1 MFQSFRWRLL
11 LAYMM
16 AMLAIFGVSAAAVY
30 SVLTR
35 SLNQQLEERLQTL
48 AQASIP
54 SLTRIKTEGIDVLDI
69 EISRS
74 NQGLEWFN
82 ADREPLARE
91 GSEFPDIPL
100 SQSLP
105 SPHLGEALGK
115 DSLQIEQYGNF
126 RYLTVPVYTETLDA
140 DTFQLEGFIRVS
152 ESTEELD
159 NRLKQLLWGLEIG
172 GVIAVILSG
181 ISGITLTWF
190 ALKPMRE
197 SFQRL
202 KQFTAEAAHELRG
215 PLTAISTT
223 VELMQSRSGRLSTSD
238 SRKLTMIANA
248 TDQITRLVEDLRFL
262 IQTDAEAN
270 QAYLRYSSVSLNDV
284 LQDLSERFH
293 PQASNK
299 DIRFEPHLLESLS
312 VKGDNHQ
319 LSRLFANLI
328 ENSIKYTQSGGKVA
342 VFLERQKRYA
352 LIRVE
357 DTGVGIP
364 KEQLPYVFKQFWRS
378 DHVRSQQDGLGLGLA
393 IAQAIVHQHGGEI
406 KVKSEVG
413 AGSSFHVYLPLIS

>member
-1 MFQSFRWRLL
+1 
-11 LAYMM
+11 
-16 AMLAIFGVSAAAVY
+16 
-30 SVLTR
+30 
-35 SLNQQLEERLQTL
+35 
-48 AQASIP
+48 
-54 SLTRIKTEGIDVLDI
+54 
-69 EISRS
+69 
-74 NQGLEWFN
+74 
-82 ADREPLARE
+82 
-91 GSEFPDIPL
+91 
-100 SQSLP
+100 
-105 SPHLGEALGK
+105 
-115 DSLQIEQYGNF
+115 
-126 RYLTVPVYTETLDA
+126 
-140 DTFQLEGFIRVS
+140 
-152 ESTEELD
+152 
-159 NRLKQLLWGLEIG
+159 
-172 GVIAVILSG
+172 
-181 ISGITLTWF
+181 
-190 ALKPMRE
+190 
-197 SFQRL
+197 
-202 KQFTAEAAHELRG
+202 
-215 PLTAISTT
+215 
-223 VELMQSRSGRLSTSD
+223 
-238 SRKLTMIANA
+238 MIANA

-293 PQASNK
+293 PQAANK
-299 DIRFEPHLLESLS
+299 DIRFEPHLLEILS